1 MPRHSDVSRL
11 RPGDIVTCRVTRA
24 HQYQEIGL
32 QVKESISGDPKKY
45 FIHHVSGLC
54 DNIPVQ
60 VGDELLELNEIHVR
74 DYNDLEHIQQILEDE
89 KTVALVVRRTNAEKE
104 DETAAA
110 MKTPSARSIGSA
122 AGRRRISTP
131 PGSTDTSSRPKIV
144 TPTSKISDRYLLQ
157 EESPTSS
164 GSSGSGTDEDNEDD
178 YDHFDYE
185 RPKLLRKESYDGS
198 SVASEL
204 FRPGSAAQLDNMV
217 DTQRAKLQNQTVFIM
232 HSSSKHPGN
241 FECELEDGS
250 RIEVSE
256 RNLKPI
262 SEEEEFSYQ
271 PYVPGS
277 NRSFAANLIEPGDL
291 MKIRGLKKQVKMN
304 GTLVEILRP
313 AQEHSGRWECVVC
326 DDPDRIIAVM
336 SENLRHIM

>member
-24 HQYQEIGL
+24 HEYQEIGL
-32 QVKESISGDPKKY
+32 QVKESTSDNPKKY
-45 FIHHVSGLC
+45 FICHVSGLC
-54 DNIPVQ
+54 ENIPVQ
-60 VGDELLELNEIHVR
+60 VGDELLQLNDVHVR
-74 DYNDLEHIQQILEDE
+74 DYDDLEHIQQILEDE
-89 KTVALVVRRTNAEKE
+89 KTIALVLRRANPEEEEEEIAAV
-104 DETAAA
+104 AAA
-110 MKTPSARSIGSA
+110 TTSSSRSIGTA
-122 AGRRRISTP
+122 ASRRRIATSSGNTKI
-131 PGSTDTSSRPKIV
+131 SSRPKVV
-144 TPTSKISDRYLLQ
+144 TSTKKNSDRYLLQ

-164 GSSGSGTDEDNEDD
+164 GSDEDDEDD
-178 YDHFDYE
+178 EYDHFDYE
-185 RPKLLRKESYDGS
+185 RPELLRKESYDGS

-204 FRPGSAAQLDNMV
+204 FRPGSAALLDNMH
-217 DTQRAKLQNQTVFIM
+217 DTQRAKLQHQTVFIM

-262 SEEEEFSYQ
+262 SEEEESSFH

-291 MKIRGLKKQVKMN
+291 MKIRGLKKQAKMN

-336 SENLRHIM
+336 SENLRHVM